1 MDWDTIGVNVL
12 HALGTVIAGI
22 EFAVVG
28 VQNTDSADGSFAK
41 CFWSQYWQ
49 RL

>member
-22 EFAVVG
+22 EFAMVG
-28 VQNTDSADGSFAK
+28 VRNADLADGSFPK
-41 CFWSQYWQ
+41 FFWSQYWQ
-49 RL
+49 QL